1 MLDKYATD
9 SFIIELG
16 AIPDNH
22 DIRVEFSYFME
33 LRKVKDGNEFETHR
47 NYFQQCLWVKSKVD
61 DYISMDFRAMA
72 HFFHF
77 LFLEIDKDC
86 IFQWFTS
93 SVTFQTHVFHAMVMH

>member
-1 MLDKYATD
+1 MVLYQAIRAKLKSRLFWPGSPRTGIPDPFSVIGIGYDMIKPTEAMLDKYATD

-47 NYFQQCLWVKSKVD
+47 NYFQQFS
-61 DYISMDFRAMA
+61 A
-72 HFFHF
+72 
-77 LFLEIDKDC
+77 
-86 IFQWFTS
+86 
-93 SVTFQTHVFHAMVMH
+93 

>member
-47 NYFQQCLWVKSKVD
+47 NYFQRFS
-61 DYISMDFRAMA
+61 A
-72 HFFHF
+72 
-77 LFLEIDKDC
+77 
-86 IFQWFTS
+86 
-93 SVTFQTHVFHAMVMH
+93 

>member
-33 LRKVKDGNEFETHR
+33 LRKVKAENEFETHR
-47 NYFQQCLWVKSKVD
+47 NFAT
-61 DYISMDFRAMA
+61 ISCKHGNNYVGDIV
-72 HFFHF
+72 
-77 LFLEIDKDC
+77 LLISC
-86 IFQWFTS
+86 
-93 SVTFQTHVFHAMVMH
+93 

>member
-1 MLDKYATD
+1 MIKKPTEAMLDKYATD

-47 NYFQQCLWVKSKVD
+47 NYFQRFSASTVR
-61 DYISMDFRAMA
+61 I
-72 HFFHF
+72 
-77 LFLEIDKDC
+77 LELAGLLNKN
-86 IFQWFTS
+86 FS
-93 SVTFQTHVFHAMVMH
+93 LSGS